1 VYSVQSPEQLCDE
14 EPIYKLA
21 WNLDAAI
28 TQRKLTVKHMRQ
40 LAEALKQ
47 HLEVRLAAVVAL
59 TAAAAAAAACTGSSS
74 AEALA
79 SAGWLVGWLH
89 RRVGAKHC
97 CC

>member
-1 VYSVQSPEQLCDE
+1 MFLVHGFACCVTPQSPEQLCDE

-47 HLEVRLAAVVAL
+47 HLEVCGLAGCCQTV
-59 TAAAAAAAACTGSSS
+59 GSVTSILMS
-74 AEALA
+74 
-79 SAGWLVGWLH
+79 V
-89 RRVGAKHC
+89 RGADGLWFKQKGQ
-97 CC
+97 